1 MPDQISA
8 AWLSALADNLASRG
22 RMGLDLVKGD
32 MDGLNRMLD
41 MTCPGPPPS
50 ALEKVRRD
58 LGNCTRCP
66 LHEGRG
72 KLVFG
77 AGAEDARIMLI
88 GEGPGQQEDRIGDP
102 FVGPAGK
109 LLDRMLK
116 AIGLERGQVYI
127 TNIVKCRPPGNRD
140 PKPEEV
146 RTCRPF
152 LEAQV
157 KAISPRLI
165 MSLGKP
171 ASQSLLASDAPI
183 SALRGRWRE
192 FMEIPLLPTFHP
204 AFLLRNPERKKEA
217 YRDLKTL
224 AKALAAD

>member
-32 MDGLNRMLD
+32 MVGLNRMLD